1 MDFVKPNFMSRHA
14 CLDIKSRE
22 FMLSSLKKF
31 VLVALAC
38 VERLGQRPELDFKL
52 PAGGS
57 VPVLFSSLVSCKV
70 NTISEVSKYNKLFIL
85 NATEAYNLRFHVSFC
100 LHRNLNRKTFYC
112 ISLFNSLSLL
122 TGIARRSNVVN
133 LDPLY
138 N

>member
-57 VPVLFSSLVSCKV
+57 VPVLFSSLSHSHIRQNSSVFVSIRDV
-70 NTISEVSKYNKLFIL
+70 QL
-85 NATEAYNLRFHVSFC
+85 ATHDFR
-100 LHRNLNRKTFYC
+100 
-112 ISLFNSLSLL
+112 
-122 TGIARRSNVVN
+122 
-133 LDPLY
+133 
-138 N
+138 